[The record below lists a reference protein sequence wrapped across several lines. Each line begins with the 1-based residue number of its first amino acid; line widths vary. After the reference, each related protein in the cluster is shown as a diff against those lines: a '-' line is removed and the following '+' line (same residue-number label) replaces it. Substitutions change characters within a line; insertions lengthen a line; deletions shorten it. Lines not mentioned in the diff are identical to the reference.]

1 MILIFQLKCLRKQ
14 LPIIKNKKLLM
25 HKKGVNMMNSCF
37 ESKEETPTDPI
48 MKDFEEKNMESQ
60 CFVLGH
66 RSHYI
71 HYALNRSQYSH
82 LLTIRTYDWKIAHE
96 CDETKHCTIN
106 FEIRRQRAIKNV
118 GFEFIKFNLGE

>member
-1 MILIFQLKCLRKQ
+1 MILIFQLKCLGKQ

-37 ESKEETPTDPI
+37 KSKEETPTDPI

-66 RSHYI
+66 RI
-71 HYALNRSQYSH
+71 
-82 LLTIRTYDWKIAHE
+82 
-96 CDETKHCTIN
+96 
-106 FEIRRQRAIKNV
+106 V
-118 GFEFIKFNLGE
+118 FIFMIGR